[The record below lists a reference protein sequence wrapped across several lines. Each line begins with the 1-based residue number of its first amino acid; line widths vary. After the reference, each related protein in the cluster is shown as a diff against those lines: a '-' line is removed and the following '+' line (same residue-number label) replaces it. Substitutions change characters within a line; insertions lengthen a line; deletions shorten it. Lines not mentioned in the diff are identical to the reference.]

1 MPIRLFTSGVHT
13 NATGSLS
20 FSNEDIE
27 RLYSSTV
34 TRGPE
39 QIPIVLGHPKNNLP
53 IVGWLPRTAIC
64 RYQEGERVSLGFE
77 RQAAELSDPS
87 MEVIRQQKSNKISV
101 RIQDGVIN
109 HIGLVAKAAVE
120 ENNAQNF
127 SAEFTGVYHTAE
139 EILEPPV
146 TDFSRFM
153 SEIKSFFK
161 TANMPEEKKEQT
173 APAADYTALVEQN
186 KQLAASVSALSQTV
200 AGFLSRSKATADF
213 AADEYKHMSAAQ
225 KETAS
230 SIVAELGEEKATA
243 LKTLLKELAK
253 QPVTVSAGSVTAQFG
268 KPSDQK
274 RTSKEVIDEQLKE
287 LGI

>member
-13 NATGSLS
+13 NATGSLN

-34 TRGPE
+34 TKGPD

-64 RYQEGERVSLGFE
+64 KYQEGDKVSLGFE

-127 SAEFTGVYHTAE
+127 SAEFTGVYHTSE

-153 SEIKSFFK
+153 NEVKSFFK

-173 APAADYTALVEQN
+173 APSADFTALVEQN
-186 KQLAASVSALSQTV
+186 KQLAASVTALQQTV
-200 AGFLSRSKATADF
+200 AGFMNRSKATADF
-213 AADEYKHMSAAQ
+213 AADDFKHMSAAQ
-225 KETAS
+225 KETAA
-230 SIVAELGEEKATA
+230 SIATELGEEKATA

-253 QPVTVSAGSVTAQFG
+253 QPVTVTTGSVTTQFG
-268 KPSDQK
+268 KTADQK
-274 RTSKEVIDEQLKE
+274 RTSQEVIDEQMKG
-287 LGI
+287 LGL